1 MADEVKIVDVA
12 GGPASEATLAELVKT
27 LKAMGGGS
35 SDSKTKKAE
44 DKATKLYTD
53 SVNKGTKANK
63 KETKATKEATEALG
77 GFTQGLSSGFGKV
90 LGSIANLGMSV
101 VNMGMVFTTSANTI
115 GEFASTLPVVGGILG
130 SLAGFFQ
137 DGVDTFRQ
145 LSQNGASFN
154 NNLLELRLA
163 AAQANLPLD
172 TFASAV
178 QNNANTLTLL
188 GGTISEGAKRLGALS
203 KTAREA
209 GFLELGFTISEL
221 TELSAAYIEQQS
233 RQGRLEARGSRAEQ
247 EGLTAYLGQLDKL
260 TRITGMSRKQAEEQL
275 LAQANDAQTQAML
288 ARMTDKEQEKYKTNL
303 ATLSELG
310 PNLYEGFKDLA
321 DGTPQKEMAI
331 QMAQMGP
338 GFQRL
343 AEDMKNLTP
352 QEFQDR
358 LKQLG
363 PEIAN
368 FRDSM
373 GSTFADIPGH
383 PFEMLFGEIGNLQKY
398 ANKTIDFEEL
408 EREQKQRDK
417 ITKGFTDF
425 ENRVN
430 KIKNALTEAFIE
442 SGVLSVIATGL
453 EGLASIF
460 VTAGD
465 EVADGTKKVSGTET
479 FKTAME
485 NLKVK
490 IEEITEKIKG
500 FITDIKDTSFSEA
513 VKKLFSKDGKEGKKI
528 DVGKLLGEAIATAWE
543 SVDLNIPWGT
553 LFVGGLIGIGAAIAA
568 PVLAIPAGIAA
579 AVTAVFGIQFMKDLF
594 SDVWDTVTDIFTM
607 ENLYSI
613 GDLAKT
619 MWDTVTGWFTFGE
632 GETFSISAVGTKM
645 WESVTG
651 WFNFLDTKFSI
662 SDTAIDMWNT
672 VTGWFG
678 FGEGEAAYSISKLA
692 SDAWATVKGWFG
704 FGEGESTFSFSQLA
718 SDAWTTI
725 TGWFNFEGMEM
736 PSIKDMFQS
745 VFDAVKGFFT
755 FDFKMPNFKSYL
767 PKWMGGEGK
776 SLLGGDETASAGTD
790 ATTQLATSNAPSVT
804 LPTGTNG
811 SLNDLATVSYASL
824 NAELMDLKGNMDA
837 IGQIDGFKTT
847 ISSLNELDNNGVSK
861 YNDAVK
867 SLNETFKDLN
877 KTLSEDNKGFFGG
890 GTGVASADVLKSQ
903 GMSGNV
909 NNQLNTTME
918 SVLTVLQTI
927 SDNTGSK
934 LPRAI
939 RDTGTAHS

>member
-1 MADEVKIVDVA
+1 MAEEVKIVDVA
-12 GGPASEATLAELVKT
+12 GGPASEATLAELLKT
-27 LKAMGGGS
+27 MKAMSGGGS
-35 SDSKTKKAE
+35 DSKSTKAQKKTQ
-44 DKATKLYTD
+44 DLYTD
-53 SVNKGTKANK
+53 SVVKGTKAGK
-63 KETKATKEATEALG
+63 KETKATIDATEALG
-77 GFTQGLSSGFGKV
+77 GFSRGLSSG
-90 LGSIANLGMSV
+90 LGSLLGGIANLGASF

-115 GEFASTLPVVGGILG
+115 GEFASTVPMIGGILG
-130 SLAGFFQ
+130 SVAGYFQ

-209 GFLELGFTISEL
+209 GFLELGFTITEL

-233 RQGRLEARGSRAEQ
+233 RQGRLEARGSKAEA
-247 EGLTAYLGQLDKL
+247 EGLTAYIGQLNKL
-260 TRITGMSRKQAEEQL
+260 TRLTGMSRKQAEEQL

-288 ARMTDKEQEKYKTNL
+288 SRMSEDEKKAYQLNL
-303 ATLSELG
+303 ATLSSLG

-363 PEIAN
+363 PEIAK
-368 FRDSM
+368 FRDNM
-373 GSTFADIPGH
+373 GGTFADIPGH

-398 ANKTIDFEEL
+398 ADKTIDFEAL

-417 ITKGFTDF
+417 ITDAFTLF
-425 ENRVN
+425 EERVN
-430 KIKNALTEAFIE
+430 KIKNALSIAFIE
-442 SGVLSVIATGL
+442 SGVLDVIGTGL
-453 EGLASIF
+453 ESLASIF
-460 VTAGD
+460 VTAGEETVD
-465 EVADGTKKVSGTET
+465 AAGKKIVGQPKFTA
-479 FKTAME
+479 AME
-485 NLKVK
+485 NFKVK
-490 IEEITEKIKG
+490 IEEITAKIKT
-500 FITDIKDTSFSEA
+500 FITDISDVGFSEA
-513 VKKLFSKDGKEGKKI
+513 VKKLFNQEGGEPLDIGKM
-528 DVGKLLGEAIATAWE
+528 VGEAVGSAFNNIE
-543 SVDLNIPWGT
+543 LNIPWGT
-553 LFVGGLIGIGAAIAA
+553 LFIGGLVGIGAAIAA

-662 SDTAIDMWNT
+662 VDNAVKMWNT

-776 SLLGGDETASAGTD
+776 SLLGGDETASAGTE
-790 ATTQLATSNAPSVT
+790 ATTQIATSNAPSVT

-811 SLNDLATVSYASL
+811 SLTDLATVSYASL

-837 IGQIDGFKTT
+837 IGNIDGFKTN
-847 ISSLNELDNNGVSK
+847 ISSLNELDKGGVSK

-867 SLNETFKDLN
+867 DLNETFKDLN
-877 KTLSEDNKGFFGG
+877 KTLSEDNKGLFGG
-890 GTGVASADVLKSQ
+890 GTGIASADVLKSQ
-903 GMSGNV
+903 GMTGNV

-918 SVLTVLQTI
+918 LVLSELKLIQQ
-927 SDNTGSK
+927 NTGK
-934 LPRAI
+934 TNTAI
-939 RDTGTAHS
+939 RETGTAHS